1 MMNNIKLSSINKVK
15 LEKGDLYKFIDKNN
29 ENFKKFGEVYFS
41 FIKPN
46 SIKAW
51 KMHRKL
57 TMNITVPIGK
67 VKFVFFDN
75 KDTKFYNFKEI
86 KIGQSN
92 YKLLTIKPNT
102 WYGFQGL
109 SKGLSL
115 IVNLTNLV
123 HDDNEMIRK
132 NITYFPYN
140 WSKN

>member
-1 MMNNIKLSSINKVK
+1 MTNIKLTSLSKKN
-15 LEKGDLYKFIDKNN
+15 LSNGNLYKFIDKNN
-29 ENFKKFGEVYFS
+29 ENFRKFGEVYFS
-41 FIKPN
+41 FIKQK

-51 KMHRKL
+51 KLHKKA
-57 TMNITVPIGK
+57 TMNIVVPIGK
-67 VKFVFFDN
+67 VRFILFENKDN
-75 KDTKFYNFKEI
+75 KFYDFKEI

-109 SKGLSL
+109 SKNLNL

-132 NITYFPYN
+132 KITYFPYD
-140 WSKN
+140 WSRN